1 MSLVIGIAMREKRR
15 GPMALCESA
24 KVTFVNGIGYDS
36 RGAMQNNRQIT
47 VMTKENWEIICTEL
61 KCDIPWT
68 TRRANILIEGL
79 DLKNTTGQQLR
90 IGNFRLEI
98 TGETHPCNRMDEQ
111 FDGLTN
117 ALTPNWR
124 GGVTCK
130 LISEGEIK
138 LGDRVSLE
146 TKQEN
151 RTD

>member
-1 MSLVIGIAMREKRR
+1 MCTVIGIAMREKRR
-15 GPMALCESA
+15 APMEVVEHA
-24 KVTFVNGIGYDS
+24 KVSFENGIGHDS

-47 VMTKENWEIICTEL
+47 IITRENWDIICAEL

-79 DLKNTTGQQLR
+79 DLTNTTGRQLQ

-98 TGETHPCNRMDEQ
+98 TGEMHPCNRMDEQ
-111 FDGLTN
+111 FDGLTK

-138 LGDRVSLE
+138 LGDQVSLE
-146 TKQEN
+146 TN
-151 RTD
+151 

>member
-1 MSLVIGIAMREKRR
+1 MTLA
-15 GPMALCESA
+15 ESA

-47 VMTKENWEIICTEL
+47 VMTKENWEIICDEL
-61 KCDIPWT
+61 QCNIPWT